1 MRAAKPA
8 KPVLVQVKDKMGFCH
23 AFAIEELH
31 WPRIIRQFR
40 KRHKLTQTQF
50 ASLLPT
56 TSKRNVQD
64 WEQGRHKPPTYLKR
78 ALRDL
83 ALELEQAKKKD

>member
-1 MRAAKPA
+1 MSASTPA
-8 KPVLVQVKDKMGFCH
+8 KPILTHLTDKMGFCH
-23 AFAIEELH
+23 ALAIEQLH
-31 WPRIIRQFR
+31 WPQIIRQFR
-40 KRHKLTQTQF
+40 KRYKLTQTKL

-64 WEQGRHKPPTYLKR
+64 WEQGCHKPPTYLKR

-83 ALELEQAKKKD
+83 ARELEQAKKKD